1 MLATTA
7 ALIIITTFTSNAG
20 ENMDQFI
27 ARIAPEAKA
36 YTAEHNVEVC
46 GAIGQDGETL
56 TLVLTTNS
64 DPWECRVSKV
74 RGKWTGQIFHTH
86 TAKGN
91 PSWANADLAVP
102 GYLATPKKLLWQNQN
117 KMKKLADY

>member
-7 ALIIITTFTSNAG
+7 TLILMTLTSNPG

-27 ARIAPEAKA
+27 TRVAPQAQA
-36 YTAEHNVEVC
+36 YTAEHEVEVC
-46 GAIGQDGETL
+46 GAIGQDGDTL
-56 TLVLTTNS
+56 TLVLTTDN
-64 DPWECRVSKV
+64 DAWECKVSKV
-74 RGKWTGQIFHTH
+74 RGKFTGYIFHTH
-86 TAKGN
+86 TKKGN
-91 PSWANADLAVP
+91 EGWANADLAIP